1 MNLLPLLIGIV
12 LIGSFNKQNKK
23 QTGFDLSQIISNP
36 DVLSLLPDIAKFF
49 DKNAT
54 EEDKNT
60 ALMSLLAN
68 PVVFEIMQKFSK
80 KNQEPAPEQQ
90 EKQQQN
96 KDENSRQKQ
105 NDGNKTQQTFSD
117 ESKEFF
123 APIKDVADNQI
134 SKKLYSLYDN
144 WYIKK

>member
-68 PVVFEIMQKFSK
+68 PVVFEIMQKI
-80 KNQEPAPEQQ
+80 NQLLG
-90 EKQQQN
+90 K
-96 KDENSRQKQ
+96 
-105 NDGNKTQQTFSD
+105 
-117 ESKEFF
+117 
-123 APIKDVADNQI
+123 
-134 SKKLYSLYDN
+134 
-144 WYIKK
+144 